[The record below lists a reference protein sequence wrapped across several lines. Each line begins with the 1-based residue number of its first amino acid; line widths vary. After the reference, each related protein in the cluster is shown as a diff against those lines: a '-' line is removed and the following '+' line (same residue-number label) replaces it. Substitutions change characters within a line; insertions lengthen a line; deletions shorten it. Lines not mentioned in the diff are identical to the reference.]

1 MKVVPPMPAK
11 KNTSKKK
18 SANAT
23 PEKRR
28 PGRPRS
34 FSDRSSRVNV
44 RLEPEEADALR
55 EFAEEHYWTIST
67 GLRLLVRER
76 LLNAK
81 LPR

>member
-1 MKVVPPMPAK
+1 MPATK
-11 KNTSKKK
+11 KKPSKKK
-18 SANAT
+18 SSSAT

-55 EFAEEHYWTIST
+55 AFAEEHYWTIST
-67 GLRLLVRER
+67 ALRLLVRER

>member
-67 GLRLLVRER
+67 ALRLLVRER

>member
-1 MKVVPPMPAK
+1 MPPAK
-11 KNTSKKK
+11 KNPSKKK
-18 SANAT
+18 TSAST
-23 PEKRR
+23 PQKRR
-28 PGRPRS
+28 RGRPRS

-67 GLRLLVRER
+67 ALRLLVRER

-81 LPR
+81 LPT

>member
-1 MKVVPPMPAK
+1 MPPAK
-11 KNTSKKK
+11 KNSSKKK
-18 SANAT
+18 ISAA
-23 PEKRR
+23 PQKRR

-67 GLRLLVRER
+67 ALRLLVRER

-81 LPR
+81 LPS